1 MPPKSSLGKEP
12 PNMSEATLTKDAR
25 SILNT
30 DGKQALRAAVLDAE
44 PIETKAPEPLTRAH
58 IITPSLIK
66 FSDSDAGNAER
77 FHLLHG
83 ENVRHVAESGQWLL
97 WNGNRWQADTDGAI
111 VRLFI
116 AAMRTLAAQAV
127 GLDDPNAARAK
138 SAYALKCTNLDKVR
152 AGLEMAKAIQG
163 ITVSVNDLDG
173 DPWLIGTPDGMIDLR
188 AEKPATPDPLQL
200 ITKSIGTAYNASAD
214 CPLWHGFLK
223 TVTGGDTELAAYL
236 QTAVGYTLT
245 GLCREQCLFFLHG
258 TGCNG
263 KGVFSETIKA
273 LLGDYGQTAP
283 ETLFT
288 RDRNSSATND
298 VARLSGTRLAIAA
311 ELDEG
316 AAFAESRIKSLTGSD
331 TITARFLHKEFFD
344 FQPSH
349 KFWISGNH
357 KPTVRGTD
365 QGIWRRLRLVPFTV
379 RIPDEQ
385 KDPAL
390 AEKLLGEL
398 PGILNWA
405 LAGCRDWQHRGLVS
419 PACVNKATQD
429 YRREEDVIGQFLDDC
444 TAEQAAARTPT
455 TAIYQAYDLWA
466 EREGIQS
473 KFRLSA
479 RRLIRRIEEHGF
491 TRTKSHGSWVW
502 QALSLSSANSGD

>member
-1 MPPKSSLGKEP
+1 
-12 PNMSEATLTKDAR
+12 MSEMTLVKDPR
-25 SILNT
+25 GILTT
-30 DGKQALRAAVLDAE
+30 DGKQALRAAVFDAE
-44 PIETKAPEPLTRAH
+44 PIEKQAEAVPQSLTD
-58 IITPSLIK
+58 

-77 FHLLHG
+77 FHSIHG
-83 ENVRHVAESGQWLL
+83 GNVRHVGESGQWLL
-97 WNGNRWQADTDGAI
+97 WNGALWEPDKNGAI
-111 VRLFI
+111 TRMFI
-116 AAMRTLAAQAV
+116 ATMRKFASQAVNISNPQTAQAKANFALRSTNLEKV
-127 GLDDPNAARAK
+127 NAGLALAK
-138 SAYALKCTNLDKVR
+138 SIEGV
-152 AGLEMAKAIQG
+152 
-163 ITVSVNDLDG
+163 TVSVSGLDG
-173 DPWLIGTPDGMIDLR
+173 DPWLVGTPNGVIDLR
-188 AEKPATPDPLQL
+188 AGEPITPNRDQL
-200 ITKSIGTAYNASAD
+200 LTKSIGTSHDSKAD
-214 CPLWHGFLK
+214 CPLWLKFLE
-223 TVTGGDTELAAYL
+223 TVTDGDRELADYL
-236 QTAVGYTLT
+236 QAAVGYTLT

-258 TGCNG
+258 SGQNG
-263 KGVFSETIKA
+263 KGVFSETVKA
-273 LLGDYGQTAP
+273 LFGDYGQTAP

-316 AAFAESRIKSLTGSD
+316 AAFAESRIKALTGSD
-331 TITARFLHKEFFD
+331 TITARFLHREFFD

-379 RIPDEQ
+379 RIPDEK

-405 LAGCRDWQHRGLVS
+405 LAGCRDWQRRGLVS

-455 TAIYQAYDLWA
+455 TAVYQAYELWA
-466 EREGIQS
+466 EREGIQP

-491 TRTKSHGSWVW
+491 NRTKYNGTPVW
-502 QALSLSSANSGD
+502 QALSLSGGSSGEDGEH

>member
-1 MPPKSSLGKEP
+1 MSSTAQP
-12 PNMSEATLTKDAR
+12 KDAR
-25 SILNT
+25 GILT
-30 DGKQALRAAVLDAE
+30 THGKPGLIAALQDL
-44 PIETKAPEPLTRAH
+44 EPLD
-58 IITPSLIK
+58 ITPQAEHQSLADRIAPNLTA

-97 WNGNRWQADTDGAI
+97 WNEARWEADKDGAI
-111 VRLFI
+111 VRRFI
-116 AAMRTLAAQAV
+116 ATMRQFAGQAV
-127 GLDDPNAARAK
+127 SLPDPQSAQGKSSFALRSTNLEKVNAGLALAK
-138 SAYALKCTNLDKVR
+138 SIEGV
-152 AGLEMAKAIQG
+152 
-163 ITVSVNDLDG
+163 TVSVSDLDG
-173 DPWLIGTPDGMIDLR
+173 NPWLVGTPNGAIDLR
-188 AEKPATPDPLQL
+188 TGKPTKPDRKQL
-200 ITKSIGTAYNASAD
+200 LTKSIGTAYDAAAD
-214 CPLWHGFLK
+214 CPLWNGFIE

-298 VARLSGTRLAIAA
+298 VARLAGCRLAIAA

-316 AAFAESRIKSLTGSD
+316 AAFAESRIKALTGSD

-344 FQPSH
+344 FQPTH

-379 RIPDEQ
+379 RIADDQ

-390 AEKLLGEL
+390 ADKLLSEL

-405 LAGCRDWQHRGLVS
+405 LRGCDNWQRHGLTA
-419 PACVNKATQD
+419 PACVRQATED

-444 TAEQAAARTPT
+444 TKQERSARTPT
-455 TAIYQAYDLWA
+455 VRVYSAYELWA
-466 EREGIQS
+466 EREGIQP

-491 TRTKSHGSWVW
+491 TRTKYNGTPAW
-502 QALSLSSANSGD
+502 LSLSLSGGNSGGDGEHLT